1 MKNPNRNGF
10 NNFNT
15 VSRGLLGLTLSLLL
29 TQGAEAKGTSST
41 PEAKEQSRPA
51 ESKDSPPPEVDME
64 QVNVEGIKER
74 YWARGNEAEL
84 GVVQNRTYSKTHKL
98 EIGLLGGVAFSDPF
112 LTVNYYGVN
121 LGYHLSEFVSLH
133 LLFMKFGV
141 GSSNALLAFEKAQ
154 GATTNTNIPSLY
166 VGSELD
172 ASIIYGKLSV
182 LGKSIIYYDL
192 HLLGGVGATKTETGN
207 YVTPSLGIGQRFYLS
222 KITSLRIDY
231 RVQYYNE
238 NIVEK
243 QILAKLGQVM
253 GSRDNFNNT
262 ITLGLSFMLFGN

>member
-1 MKNPNRNGF
+1 MKHRSKIKFINLD
-10 NNFNT
+10 T
-15 VSRGLLGLTLSLLL
+15 VSSGVLGLTLSLLL
-29 TQGAEAKGTSST
+29 TQGAQAKGTSAS
-41 PEAKEQSRPA
+41 EVKEQSRPA
-51 ESKDSPPPEVDME
+51 ESKDAPPPEADME

-98 EIGLLGGVAFSDPF
+98 ELGLLGGVAFSDPF
-112 LTVNYYGVN
+112 LTVKYYG
-121 LGYHLSEFVSLH
+121 LDFGYHLSEFVSLH
-133 LLFMKFGV
+133 LLFMRYGV
-141 GSSNALLAFEKAQ
+141 GSSNALLEFERAQ
-154 GATTNTNIPSLY
+154 GATTNTNIPSYYL
-166 VGSELD
+166 GSELD
-172 ASIIYGKLSV
+172 ASILYGKLSV

-231 RVQYYNE
+231 RLQYYSE

-243 QILAKLGQVM
+243 QILSKLGQMM
-253 GSRDNFNNT
+253 GARDNFNNT
-262 ITLGLSFMLFGN
+262 ITFGLSFMLFGN